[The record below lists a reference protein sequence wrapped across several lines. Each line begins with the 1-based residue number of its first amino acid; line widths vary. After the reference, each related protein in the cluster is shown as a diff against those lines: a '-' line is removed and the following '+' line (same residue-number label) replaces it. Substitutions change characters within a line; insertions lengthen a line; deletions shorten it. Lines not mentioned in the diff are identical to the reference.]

1 MPGWERRARR
11 ANLFLLLIF
20 HFSPFT
26 LHSPLWAQDDRARL
40 LRFADELLQHGEAYR
55 AITEYLRYGSYYPDD
70 PLAAEVPLR
79 IGLAYLYGGRPDQ
92 ALQALA
98 PAVGSERP
106 EVRSRAAYLKGRA
119 YYEAGEFRLA
129 LSSWKDVAPGGPE
142 EALVRQHSLYSLLR
156 LGLRAQ
162 ALEQLQRGAAGLDDA
177 EQQRLASRL
186 QASALPRRR
195 SPVLAGVPG
204 VLSGVVPGAGQLYA
218 GRRRDALVAFLLN
231 ALFVLGAV
239 QAFRS
244 GNEAT
249 GVILTSVEAG
259 WYAGNIASAASS
271 ARRANEL
278 ALERYLQRTV
288 DLPALEAQGRAA
300 ETRMLLGVRIAF

>member
-1 MPGWERRARR
+1 
-11 ANLFLLLIF
+11 
-20 HFSPFT
+20 
-26 LHSPLWAQDDRARL
+26 
-40 LRFADELLQHGEAYR
+40 
-55 AITEYLRYGSYYPDD
+55 
-70 PLAAEVPLR
+70 
-79 IGLAYLYGGRPDQ
+79 
-92 ALQALA
+92 
-98 PAVGSERP
+98 
-106 EVRSRAAYLKGRA
+106 
-119 YYEAGEFRLA
+119 
-129 LSSWKDVAPGGPE
+129 
-142 EALVRQHSLYSLLR
+142 
-156 LGLRAQ
+156 
-162 ALEQLQRGAAGLDDA
+162 LQRGAAGLDDA

-195 SPVLAGVPG
+195 SPVLAG